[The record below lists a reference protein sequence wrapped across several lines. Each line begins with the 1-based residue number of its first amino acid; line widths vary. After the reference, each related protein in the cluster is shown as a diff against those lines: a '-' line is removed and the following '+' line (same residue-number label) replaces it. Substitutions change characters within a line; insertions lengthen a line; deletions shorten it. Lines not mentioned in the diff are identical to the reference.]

1 MDYTREQISKQFDN
15 LTPELKKIIATLD
28 MAGLIDSLHKEYG
41 LHLDQLGVLATEI
54 TMVLVGLSPSTS
66 FRDRLKKKVGIAEDV
81 ANLITYKLNQQIFS
95 KIRQE
100 LIKSTQQG
108 IKDNVGDS
116 NNNDSSAKTFDS
128 KMSGVANV
136 PKQEVEV
143 KAQTEDNKVE
153 EIPAKPPRDP
163 YRELIK

>member
-1 MDYTREQISKQFDN
+1 MDYTREQVQKQFDN

-28 MAGLIDSLHKEYG
+28 MEGLIDSLHKEYG

-54 TMVLVGLSPSTS
+54 TMVLVGLNPSTS
-66 FRDRLKKKVGIAEDV
+66 FRDRLTKKVGVAEDV

-100 LIKSTQQG
+100 LMKSTQQG
-108 IKDNVGDS
+108 IKDTASVS
-116 NNNDSSAKTFDS
+116 PAQTFDS
-128 KMSGVANV
+128 KMSGVTNV

-153 EIPAKPPRDP
+153 ETPAKPPRDP
-163 YRELIK
+163 YREPIK